1 MFNVQG
7 ARAGGAAEARRLS
20 LAVGCSQSV
29 SQSVRRVSIAAAAAA
44 AARERI
50 TGCPSLNL
58 ATVPRY
64 GTAGRRSLTT
74 VPRLPASFID

>member
-29 SQSVRRVSIAAAAAA
+29 SLPSSLSIADAAAA

-50 TGCPSLNL
+50 TGSPSLNL